1 MKRTGAGVP
10 SANRITLLRD
20 HDGDGVAEA
29 RSTFLDGLNSPF
41 GMASGRRRVLHRR
54 CRRSIP
60 LSLCRRREPHR
71 RSGHQGH
78 RSSRR
83 FDQPSLDEE
92 LDCQRGWNATL
103 RRRRVKQQCRRKRHR
118 RRARA
123 RGDLESHTTVAVWDG
138 DCLTLYDST
147 QGVHVV
153 RTTLASIFGLEPDQV
168 RVIAPHVG
176 GGFGSKG
183 TPHAHE
189 VLVRRAAKMV
199 GGHAV
204 KFALTR
210 QQMFSV
216 VGYRTPTIQRI
227 RLGADRGGTLTAIV
241 HDVIEQTSR
250 FREFAE
256 QTEEVRNSCRS
267 CTFTVSPKATS
278 SWRFEGC
285 SAKGRRRFRLLRSN
299 G

>member
-1 MKRTGAGVP
+1 MPTLYTAFTMPPERAASPVGAP
-10 SANRITLLRD
+10 RSRNLIASA
-20 HDGDGVAEA
+20 DGTRLYVAVG
-29 RSTFLDGLNSPF
+29 SNS
-41 GMASGRRRVLHRR
+41 
-54 CRRSIP
+54 
-60 LSLCRRREPHR
+60 
-71 RSGHQGH
+71 
-78 RSSRR
+78 
-83 FDQPSLDEE
+83 
-92 LDCQRGWNATL
+92 NAAENGIDAE
-103 RRRRVKQQCRRKRHR
+103 H
-118 RRARA
+118 RA